1 MIIYANYGLNF
12 STKKTEWDRKLFENY
27 GKSLKLIKLYT
38 HICEFYESEL
48 QWEVQRSP
56 NEQQGQITDR
66 SSGPPKATIG

>member
-1 MIIYANYGLNF
+1 M
-12 STKKTEWDRKLFENY
+12 E
-27 GKSLKLIKLYT
+27 KSLKLIKLYT

-56 NEQQGQITDR
+56 NGQQGQITDR